1 MNVLRMALDVK
12 SVSRAAKVSVVVG
25 SILIVI
31 NHGDTIIQ
39 MRQPDWVKVLLT
51 YVVPYCVSLWTSIV
65 KGLETYA
72 THVDN
77 EGANNH
83 G

>member
-1 MNVLRMALDVK
+1 MNFLRMALDVN

-25 SILIVI
+25 SILVVI
-31 NHGDTIIQ
+31 NHGDTKIQ

-51 YVVPYCVSLWTSIV
+51 YVVPYCVLLWISIV
-65 KGLETYA
+65 KDLEACSTQ
-72 THVDN
+72 VDN